1 MHKYKIVLK
10 PQTSLF
16 LYLVNQLTRQIVAI
30 NTLKNIMTEGHLNK
44 SLKENEKEVEC
55 NEVKFELYK

>member
-10 PQTSLF
+10 PQTS
-16 LYLVNQLTRQIVAI
+16 LVNQLTRQIVAI

-44 SLKENEKEVEC
+44 SLKENEKEDDC
-55 NEVKFELYK
+55 NEVKFELSK